1 MTISKEKI
9 KSLLTDGIVVFSS
22 KIAGALGSLFLV
34 YILTNNLSPEEYGIL
49 TLAMTFSIVINQLL
63 IGPLG
68 AGSTRF
74 LAAAIEHKESSRYI
88 SVIFN
93 FLKKINIII
102 FILGLIL
109 IIVLYTL
116 NIEKDWIY
124 IIFLMILFTIISGYY
139 SIFNGFFLAL
149 KKQLSTSIH
158 QALESWLKAIFAFL
172 CIYIFGDTGLIA
184 VIGYILGM
192 IILAVSQVLLFNN
205 VKLEKENSN
214 NEEWDKKVFN
224 YSYPFMIWG
233 IFTAIHLI
241 SDRWVLQ
248 IYSSTAE
255 VGMYSVVYQL
265 GYFPVILLISVL
277 VQVIT
282 PHFFQ
287 MAGIGVDKNRMLKI
301 RQTQKYLIFIPLTLT
316 LFISIAL
323 FLLEEVIF
331 DYIVATEYHSVSYLL
346 PYMAIAAGVF
356 ATGQTLTLIL
366 QSESESSMLIKPKI
380 GTAILG
386 VLLNVVG
393 GILFGIDG
401 IVCAMILY
409 SLIYLIWISLIIKYN
424 IYFRRKINE

>member
-1 MTISKEKI
+1 M
-9 KSLLTDGIVVFSS
+9 
-22 KIAGALGSLFLV
+22 
-34 YILTNNLSPEEYGIL
+34 
-49 TLAMTFSIVINQLL
+49 
-63 IGPLG
+63 
-68 AGSTRF
+68 
-74 LAAAIEHKESSRYI
+74 
-88 SVIFN
+88 
-93 FLKKINIII
+93 
-102 FILGLIL
+102 
-109 IIVLYTL
+109 IVLYAL

-124 IIFLMILFTIISGYY
+124 ITFLMIFFTIISGYY

-149 KKQLSTSIH
+149 KKQLTTSIH

-172 CIYIFGDTGLIA
+172 FVYLFGYTGLIA

-205 VKLEKENSN
+205 LKLENENSN

-248 IYSSTAE
+248 TYSSMAE
-255 VGMYSVVYQL
+255 VGMYSVIYQL
-265 GYFPVILLISVL
+265 GYFPVILLVSVL

-282 PHFFQ
+282 PHFYQ
-287 MAGIGVDKNRMLKI
+287 MAGVGTDRNRMLKI
-301 RQTQKYLIFIPLTLT
+301 RQTHKYLIFIPLTLT

-323 FLLEEVIF
+323 FLLEEIIF
-331 DYIVATEYHSVSYLL
+331 NYIVSVEYHSVSYLL
-346 PYMAIAAGVF
+346 PYMAISAGLF

-366 QSESESSMLIKPKI
+366 QSESKSSMLIKPKI

-386 VLLNVVG
+386 VILNVIG

-409 SLIYLIWISLIIKYN
+409 SFIYLMWINLIVNNLKKEVIK
-424 IYFRRKINE
+424 